1 MKKRVFY
8 IGLFFFNVANA
19 QDTKVPQPPPV
30 VEVPSTPVVEAPS
43 SREVLNVA
51 VSKPIR
57 NTSDVLS
64 IKDATNA
71 RSEYGTMP
79 PVKIE
84 AGPDKFELPIIE
96 VLGAEVPVDLG
107 NLVELSIKPIDKL
120 PAGLKSVIYSWTIL
134 PPPPRVIP
142 WVDSSKIIFGTGI
155 KSQEYTIILTATYA
169 FINDDLKLL
178 EHRTDTIIKRV
189 AVGSEVIPSQSV
201 SVKVDRSNGFNE
213 VAVRIKK
220 SLSTVSAVNYSEDDK
235 KKDFKALAASFR
247 KVAELAEANPNLS
260 ASTIK
265 TTQVEA
271 NGEAL
276 KANFANYKEW
286 YVGLGKEFQTISKD
300 ESAARLELI
309 AIYRVIAS
317 ALEAY

>member
-1 MKKRVFY
+1 MMKKRVFY
-8 IGLFFFNVANA
+8 IGLLLINVANA
-19 QDTKVPQPPPV
+19 QDTQVPQPPPV
-30 VEVPSTPVVEAPS
+30 VEAPTPKDI
-43 SREVLNVA
+43 LNVA
-51 VSKPIR
+51 VKKPIL

-79 PVKIE
+79 PVIFE
-84 AGPDKFELPIIE
+84 AGPDKFQLPVIE
-96 VLGAEVPVDLG
+96 VLGAETPVDLG
-107 NLVELSIKPIDKL
+107 NLVELSIKPIEKL
-120 PAGLKSVIYSWTIL
+120 PAGLKSVIYCWTIL

-169 FINDDLKLL
+169 FINDELKLL
-178 EHRTDTIIKRV
+178 EHRTDTIVKKV
-189 AVGSEVIPSQSV
+189 SVGSEVNSSQSI
-201 SVKVDRSNGFNE
+201 KVQADRSGGLNE
-213 VAVRIKK
+213 TAGRIKS
-220 SLSTVSAVNYSEDDK
+220 SLKLVSGANYSEEDK

-247 KVAELAEANPNLS
+247 KVAELAESNANLS
-260 ASTIK
+260 ASTIR

-276 KANFANYKEW
+276 KVNMNFYKEW
-286 YVGLGKEFQTISKD
+286 YASLGKEFQAISKD

-309 AIYRVIAS
+309 AVYRVIAS